1 MPFPLLIGTVAGDQK
16 SQRFSD
22 GPCSQLDSR
31 GISTLQRYGCA
42 ARTLRLRG
50 RYGCA
55 NAKVART
62 LRLRGRYCCAD
73 ATAYVAEI
81 RIIGPMLHRVCQ
93 DLLTCRKSVTKLTHF
108 LKMCLMI
115 KFGLGK
121 PSVFQNAGITFFL

>member
-1 MPFPLLIGTVAGDQK
+1 MRAIQRVDIDARVLLSG
-16 SQRFSD
+16 S
-22 GPCSQLDSR
+22 L
-31 GISTLQRYGCA
+31 
-42 ARTLRLRG
+42 
-50 RYGCA
+50 
-55 NAKVART
+55 
-62 LRLRGRYCCAD
+62 LRGRYCCAD

-121 PSVFQNAGITFFL
+121 PSVLQNAGITFL